1 MYCCVPVGG
10 TTVAVGGVTAIETSG
25 TGVTVRTVVPVIP
38 AELAEI
44 VVVPAA
50 TLVARP
56 ETLMVATVVIDDSQL
71 AVDVRTFVLPSLYVP
86 VATNCCVVP
95 AVMDGLAGLTWIVSS
110 VTVGGGVV
118 LELDP
123 PQPTNRLTPDRRID
137 SSNRFISTP
146 RALTRLL

>member
-56 ETLMVATVVIDDSQL
+56 ETLMVATAGVADSQL

-86 VATNCCVVP
+86 VAANCCVFP
-95 AVMDGLAGLTWIVSS
+95 AVIDGFAG
-110 VTVGGGVV
+110 VT
-118 LELDP
+118 
-123 PQPTNRLTPDRRID
+123 
-137 SSNRFISTP
+137 
-146 RALTRLL
+146 